1 MAMPLLTPELWS
13 LGLLGLQ
20 STLMALLAF
29 FVLELLLQ
37 VLLRVG
43 LAEEMR
49 QIFELLDW
57 HIRSPVTNTEAY
69 TKPEPG
75 SVRHYVE
82 WTIEEFV
89 PWSIAC
95 LFGLFVWS
103 CTLATLL
110 MIL

>member
-1 MAMPLLTPELWS
+1 MTMSLLTPELWS

-20 STLMALLAF
+20 STLVTLVAF
-29 FVLELLLQ
+29 LILELLLQ
-37 VLLRVG
+37 VLLRSG
-43 LAEEMR
+43 LAEAMR

-57 HIRSPVTNTEAY
+57 LIRSPMTNTEAY

-75 SVRHYVE
+75 SVRDYVE

-95 LFGLFVWS
+95 LFGFFTWF